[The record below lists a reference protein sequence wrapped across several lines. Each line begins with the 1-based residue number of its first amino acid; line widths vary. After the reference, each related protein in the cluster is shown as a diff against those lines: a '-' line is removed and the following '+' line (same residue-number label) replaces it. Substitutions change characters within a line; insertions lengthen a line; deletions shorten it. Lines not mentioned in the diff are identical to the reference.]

1 MRTPNSCSRSLRPG
15 RPEPAAGSIGRSVVP
30 DVRGRDVGGS
40 LLARIRG
47 PRLTRAACA
56 GTGANTAA
64 GADRDRDRDRDCSDQ
79 AIADSVPA
87 RTADNADA
95 FTALGGVPMMRL
107 KARLKDASE
116 S

>member
-1 MRTPNSCSRSLRPG
+1 M
-15 RPEPAAGSIGRSVVP
+15 
-30 DVRGRDVGGS
+30 GGS

-64 GADRDRDRDRDCSDQ
+64 GADRDRDRDRDRDCSDQ